1 MEDLT
6 YEQAAQELDQI
17 LAELKTDK
25 ISIDKLADKVE
36 RAAKLASFCSQKLR
50 TTEFPFWAG
59 ICGWQT
65 T

>member
-25 ISIDKLADKVE
+25 ISIDKLAEKVE

-50 TTEFPFWAG
+50 TTEVKINEIIEKLG
-59 ICGWQT
+59 L
-65 T
+65 

>member
-1 MEDLT
+1 MENLT

-36 RAAKLASFCSQKLR
+36 RAAQLASFCSQKLKS
-50 TTEFPFWAG
+50 TEG
-59 ICGWQT
+59 KITEIITKLGL
-65 T
+65 

>member
-6 YEQAAQELDQI
+6 YEQAAQELDLI

-50 TTEFPFWAG
+50 TTEG
-59 ICGWQT
+59 KIIEIIEKLGL
-65 T
+65 